1 MTMAGPLEEP
11 LTEGVFSLEV
21 RWILPGSLDP
31 AVAEWFGAFPSEEE
45 SREDAY
51 IHHPDM
57 AGLSVK
63 VRASQALEVKA
74 IGGSPGILRLGGRVC
89 GRMQYWR
96 KWSFPFCVS
105 GPGYGD
111 SDGWKLVR
119 KQRRTS
125 RFSFSHGR
133 ITADA
138 VIRAGEPRCAVE
150 LTAIRAYDQDWWSLA
165 LEAAGPRDLL
175 RPVLGAT
182 AAVVF
187 ARPLPPGADLRLQ
200 DSRSYGEWLRLPL
213 CITPRG

>member
-1 MTMAGPLEEP
+1 MTMTGPP
-11 LTEGVFSLEV
+11 DDPFTEGVFSLEV

-31 AVAEWFGAFPSEEE
+31 AVAEWYAAFPSEPE

-63 VRASQALEVKA
+63 VRGSQALEVKA
-74 IGGSPGILRLGGRVC
+74 FGGSPGTLRLRGHVC

-96 KWSFPFCVS
+96 KWSFPFRVA

-111 SDGWKLVR
+111 PDGWKLVH

-125 RFSFSHGR
+125 QFSLRHGR
-133 ITADA
+133 ITQPAA
-138 VIRAGEPRCAVE
+138 GRAGEPRCTLE
-150 LTAIRAYDQDWWSLA
+150 LTRIRARDQDWWSVG
-165 LEAAGPRDLL
+165 LEAVGPRDLL
-175 RPVLGAT
+175 RPVLEAT
-182 AAVVF
+182 AAFVF
-187 ARPLPPGADLRLQ
+187 ARPLPLGADLRLQ
-200 DSRSYGEWLRLPL
+200 DSQSYAEWLRQPL